1 MSQLNLS
8 NIKTVGFIPD
18 FNPKKGYPEFGSVKE
33 VEPVK
38 EINTT
43 PIEIEEKVVPS
54 WKKKF
59 IKRMK
64 WEKRKFKKSVGVDY
78 KPTILTSNKLD

>member
-18 FNPKKGYPEFGSVKE
+18 FNPKKGYPEFGFNKE

-43 PIEIEEKVVPS
+43 PIEVEKKDIPS

-64 WEKRKFKKSVGVDY
+64 WEKKKFKKSVDSNY
-78 KPTILTSNKLD
+78 KPVLLTTNKLD